1 MREELEELPS
11 LILRL
16 SRYISWRVEE
26 NQNVTFMTT
35 LFTLAYT
42 SGVKG
47 AAAFKSIPDARWLFW
62 VMASL
67 QLGQRTDFIKLFGQP
82 GHHQAAAHK
91 HLPQVVYNSATVG
104 WRAISAAV
112 YILSIKAEGLEHSSE
127 ELLLASSNAIAS
139 WMAQIS
145 SLKCCE

>member
-1 MREELEELPS
+1 M
-11 LILRL
+11 ILRL
-16 SRYISWRVEE
+16 SRYISWRAEE

-35 LFTLAYT
+35 MFTLAYT

-47 AAAFKSIPDARWLFW
+47 AAAFKSIPGARWLFW

-91 HLPQVVYNSATVG
+91 HKLYTIQP
-104 WRAISAAV
+104 
-112 YILSIKAEGLEHSSE
+112 
-127 ELLLASSNAIAS
+127 LLAGELFLQWCIF
-139 WMAQIS
+139 
-145 SLKCCE
+145 SL